1 MGEIIQRAYSC
12 VGVTVVIPIFKVRD
26 FIERCV
32 CTLFNQTLKD
42 IEYIFVDDA
51 SPDDS
56 IDILKSCIERYPERR
71 ERVQILVHDQNQG
84 LSAARNTGLAVA
96 AGEYVFHCD
105 SDDFVEKDMLEE
117 MYKAAKKN
125 NADMVYCDFYLSFE
139 KNERYMS
146 CPSYETASDML
157 KVGLLG
163 GNMKYNVW
171 NKLVKR
177 SLYTDNNITF
187 PAGHA
192 MGEDMTMIRLAA
204 CAKSVAYVPKAF
216 YHYVKLNANAYS
228 ATMHDRHK
236 IDIRFN
242 VDQTVEF
249 LQNKFGNELYKEI
262 AFFKLNTKL
271 PFLITDDETQYEVW
285 KEWWPEANKY
295 ICDNKAQAF
304 RTRLVQWLAAKGQ
317 FWAVRLYFNVVYK
330 LVYGVIYR

>member
-1 MGEIIQRAYSC
+1 MHKISVI
-12 VGVTVVIPIFKVRD
+12 IPIYKVRN
-26 FIERCV
+26 FIEGCV
-32 CTLFNQTLKD
+32 CSLFEQTLKD

-56 IDILKSCIERYPERR
+56 IDILMSCIERYPERKNQV
-71 ERVQILVHDQNQG
+71 RVMIHEQNQG
-84 LSAARNTGLAVA
+84 LPAARNTGLAVA
-96 AGEYVFHCD
+96 TGEYVFHCD
-105 SDDFVEKDMLEE
+105 SDDFVEKEMFEE
-117 MYKAAKKN
+117 IYKAAEEKD
-125 NADMVYCDFYLSFE
+125 ADMVYCDFYLSFE

-157 KVGLLG
+157 KFGLLG

-171 NKLVKR
+171 NKLVRR
-177 SLYTDNNITF
+177 SLYTDNSITF

-192 MGEDMTMIRLAA
+192 MGEDMTMIKLAA
-204 CAKSVAYVPKAF
+204 CANCVAYVPKAF

-228 ATMHDRHK
+228 ATMSERHK

-242 VDQTVEF
+242 VGQTVDF
-249 LQNKFGNELYKEI
+249 LQNKFGDAFEKEI

-304 RTRLVQWLAAKGQ
+304 RTRLVQWFAAKGQ
-317 FWAVRLYFNVVYK
+317 FWVVKLYFMVVYK

>member
-1 MGEIIQRAYSC
+1 MSNKVSVI
-12 VGVTVVIPIFKVRD
+12 IPIFKVRN

-32 CTLFNQTLKD
+32 CSLFEQTLKD
-42 IEYIFVDDA
+42 VEYIFVDDA

-56 IDILKSCIERYPERR
+56 IDILMLCIERYPDRKGHIT
-71 ERVQILVHDQNQG
+71 ILTHGHNLG
-84 LSAARNTGLAVA
+84 LPAARNTGLAVA
-96 AGEYVFHCD
+96 TGEYVFHCD
-105 SDDFVEKDMLEE
+105 SDDFVEKDMLDE
-117 MYKAAKKN
+117 MYKAAKEKG
-125 NADMVYCDFYLSFE
+125 ADIVYCDFYLSFGQ
-139 KNERYMS
+139 NERYMRN
-146 CPSYETASDML
+146 PAYETAEDMF
-157 KVGLLG
+157 KQGLLG

-171 NKLVKR
+171 NKLVR
-177 SLYTDNNITF
+177 RRLYTDNNIAF

-192 MGEDMTMIRLAA
+192 MGEDMTIIRLAA
-204 CAKSVAYVPKAF
+204 CAESVAYVPKAF

-228 ATMHDRHK
+228 ATMSERHK
-236 IDIRFN
+236 VDIRFN

-249 LQNKFGNELYKEI
+249 VQNKFGKELEKEI

-271 PFLITDDETQYEVW
+271 PFLITDDKTQYEVW

-317 FWAVRLYFNVVYK
+317 FWSVMLYFKVVYK

>member
-1 MGEIIQRAYSC
+1 MSVSII
-12 VGVTVVIPIFKVRD
+12 VPIYKVRN

-32 CTLFNQTLKD
+32 CSLFEQTFQD
-42 IEYIFVDDA
+42 VEYIFVDDA

-56 IDILKSCIERYPERR
+56 IDILKSCVERYPERASY
-71 ERVQILVHDQNQG
+71 VHILVHEHNQG
-84 LSAARNTGLAVA
+84 LPAARNTGFAVA
-96 AGEYVFHCD
+96 KGEYIFHCD
-105 SDDFVEKDMLEE
+105 SDDFVEKDMLEV
-117 MYKAAKKN
+117 MYKAAKEKD
-125 NADMVYCDFYLSFE
+125 ADLVYCDFYLSFE

-146 CPSYETASDML
+146 CPSYATASDML
-157 KVGLLG
+157 KVVLLG

-177 SLYTDNNITF
+177 SLYTDNSITF
-187 PAGHA
+187 PAGYA

-228 ATMHDRHK
+228 ATMSERHK
-236 IDIRFN
+236 VDIRFN

-249 LQNKFGNELYKEI
+249 LQNKFGNEIEKEI

-295 ICDNKAQAF
+295 ISENKAQAF
-304 RTRLVQWLAAKGQ
+304 RTRLVQWFAAKGQ
-317 FWAVRLYFNVVYK
+317 FWAARLYFKVVYK
-330 LVYGVIYR
+330 LVYGVIYK

>member
-1 MGEIIQRAYSC
+1 MNKVSVI
-12 VGVTVVIPIFKVRD
+12 IPIYKVRN

-32 CTLFNQTLKD
+32 CSLFEQTLQD

-56 IDILKSCIERYPERR
+56 IDVLKSCVERYPERASH
-71 ERVQILVHDQNQG
+71 VHILVHEHNQG
-84 LSAARNTGLAVA
+84 LPAARNTGLPVA
-96 AGEYVFHCD
+96 TGEYIFHCD
-105 SDDFVEKDMLEE
+105 SDDFVEKDMLEI
-117 MYKAAKKN
+117 MYKVATEKD
-125 NADMVYCDFYLSFE
+125 ADMVYCDFYLSFE
-139 KNERYMS
+139 QNERYMS
-146 CPSYETASDML
+146 CSSYETASDML

-171 NKLVKR
+171 NKLVRR

-228 ATMHDRHK
+228 ATMSERHK
-236 IDIRFN
+236 VDIRFN

-249 LQNKFGNELYKEI
+249 LQNKFGNELEKEL

-304 RTRLVQWLAAKGQ
+304 RTRLVQWLAAKGH
-317 FWAVRLYFNVVYK
+317 FWAVKLYFKVVYK

>member
-1 MGEIIQRAYSC
+1 MAEKNKVS
-12 VGVTVVIPIFKVRD
+12 VITPIFKVRN

-32 CTLFNQTLKD
+32 CSLFEQTLKD
-42 IEYIFVDDA
+42 VEYIFVDDA

-56 IDILKSCIERYPERR
+56 IDILKSCIERYPERKDQ
-71 ERVQILVHDQNQG
+71 VVILTHEHNQG
-84 LSAARNTGLAVA
+84 LPAARNTGLAVA
-96 AGEYVFHCD
+96 TGEYVFHCD

-117 MYKAAKKN
+117 MYKAAKEKD
-125 NADMVYCDFYLSFE
+125 ADMVYCDFYLSFE
-139 KNERYMS
+139 KNERYMDN
-146 CPSYETASDML
+146 PVYETADSML
-157 KVGLLG
+157 RQGLLG

-171 NKLVKR
+171 NKLVRR
-177 SLYTDNNITF
+177 SLYTDNDILF

-228 ATMHDRHK
+228 ATMSERHK

-249 LQNKFGNELYKEI
+249 LEKKFGSVLDKEI

-271 PFLITDDETQYEVW
+271 PFLITDDASQYKVW

-295 ICDNKAQAF
+295 IGENKQQAF

-317 FWAVRLYFNVVYK
+317 LWAVKLYFKVVYK

>member
-1 MGEIIQRAYSC
+1 MVSTI
-12 VGVTVVIPIFKVRD
+12 IPIFKVRD

-32 CTLFNQTLKD
+32 CSLFEQTLKD
-42 IEYIFVDDA
+42 VEYIFIDDA

-56 IDILKSCIERYPERR
+56 IDILKSCIKRYPKRKE
-71 ERVQILVHDQNQG
+71 QIRILTHKHNQG
-84 LSAARNTGLAVA
+84 LPAARNSGLTIAT
-96 AGEYVFHCD
+96 GEYIFHCD
-105 SDDFVEKDMLEE
+105 SDDFVEPTMLEE
-117 MYKAAKKN
+117 MYRAAKEKD
-125 NADMVYCDFYLSFE
+125 ADMVYCDFYLSFE

-146 CPSYETASDML
+146 NPTYGSAEDMF
-157 KVGLLG
+157 KIGLLG

-177 SLYTDNNITF
+177 SLYTDNDIWF
-187 PAGHA
+187 PTGHA

-204 CAKSVAYVPKAF
+204 CAKKVAYVPKAF

-228 ATMHDRHK
+228 ATMSERHK

-242 VDQTVEF
+242 VNQTVEF
-249 LQNKFGNELYKEI
+249 LVNKFEHNLDKEI

-295 ICDNKAQAF
+295 ICENKAQTF
-304 RTRLVQWLAAKGQ
+304 RTRLVQWLAAKNQ
-317 FWAVRLYFNVVYK
+317 FWAVKLYFKMVYK
-330 LVYGVIYR
+330 LIYGVIYR

>member
-1 MGEIIQRAYSC
+1 MDNYKISII
-12 VGVTVVIPIFKVRD
+12 IPIFKVRN

-32 CTLFNQTLKD
+32 CSLSEQTLQD
-42 IEYIFVDDA
+42 VEYMFVDDA

-56 IDILKSCIERYPERR
+56 IEILKSCLERYPERKAQ
-71 ERVQILVHDQNQG
+71 VTILTHEQNKG
-84 LSAARNTGLAVA
+84 LPAARNTGLAVA
-96 AGEYVFHCD
+96 TGEYVFHCD

-117 MYKAAKKN
+117 MYNAAKAAD
-125 NADMVYCDFYLSFE
+125 ADMVYCDFYLSFE

-146 CPSYETASDML
+146 NPVYETADDMFRL
-157 KVGLLG
+157 GLLG

-171 NKLVKR
+171 NKLVRR
-177 SLYTDNNITF
+177 SLYTDNDIWF

-192 MGEDMTMIRLAA
+192 RGEDMTMIRLAA

-228 ATMHDRHK
+228 ATMSERHK

-249 LQNKFGNELYKEI
+249 LEKKFGHSLNKEI

-285 KEWWPEANKY
+285 KEWWSEANKY
-295 ICDNKAQAF
+295 ICENKQQAF
-304 RTRLVQWLAAKGQ
+304 RTRLVQWFAAKGQ
-317 FWAVRLYFNVVYK
+317 FWAVKFYFKVVYK

>member
-1 MGEIIQRAYSC
+1 MNKISVI
-12 VGVTVVIPIFKVRD
+12 IPIYKVRN

-32 CTLFNQTLKD
+32 CSLFEQTLQD
-42 IEYIFVDDA
+42 VEYIFVDDA

-56 IDILKSCIERYPERR
+56 IDILKSCVERYPERASY
-71 ERVQILVHDQNQG
+71 VHILVHELNQG
-84 LSAARNTGLAVA
+84 LPAARNTGLSIAR
-96 AGEYVFHCD
+96 GEYAFHCD

-117 MYKAAKKN
+117 MYKVAKEKD
-125 NADMVYCDFYLSFE
+125 ADIVYSDFYLSFE

-146 CPSYETASDML
+146 NPAYETADSML
-157 KVGLLG
+157 RQGLLG

-171 NKLVKR
+171 NKLVRR
-177 SLYTDNNITF
+177 SLYTDNDIIF

-228 ATMHDRHK
+228 ATMSERHM

-242 VDQTVEF
+242 VDQTVAF
-249 LQNKFGNELYKEI
+249 LEKKFGNTLDKEI

-271 PFLITDDETQYEVW
+271 PFLITDDSSQYEVW

-295 ICDNKAQAF
+295 ICENKQQAF
-304 RTRLVQWLAAKGQ
+304 RTRLVQWFAAKGQ
-317 FWAVRLYFNVVYK
+317 FWAVKLYFKVVYK

>member
-1 MGEIIQRAYSC
+1 MNMSVSI
-12 VGVTVVIPIFKVRD
+12 VIPIFKVRN

-32 CTLFNQTLKD
+32 CSLFEQTLKN

-56 IDILKSCIERYPERR
+56 IEILKSCIERYPERKAQ
-71 ERVQILVHDQNQG
+71 VTILTHEQNKG
-84 LSAARNTGLAVA
+84 LPAARNTGLAVA
-96 AGEYVFHCD
+96 TGEYVFHCD
-105 SDDFVEKDMLEE
+105 SDDFVEKDMMEE
-117 MYKAAKKN
+117 MYNAAKASD
-125 NADMVYCDFYLSFE
+125 ADMVYCDFYLSFE

-146 CPSYETASDML
+146 NPVYQTAEDMFKL
-157 KVGLLG
+157 GLLG

-171 NKLVKR
+171 NKLVRR
-177 SLYTDNNITF
+177 SLYTGNDIWF

-204 CAKSVAYVPKAF
+204 CAKSVVYFPKAF

-228 ATMHDRHK
+228 ATMYERHK

-249 LQNKFGNELYKEI
+249 LEKKFGHSLDKEV

-271 PFLITDDETQYEVW
+271 PFLITDDKSQYEVW

-295 ICDNKAQAF
+295 ICENKQQPL
-304 RTRLVQWLAAKGQ
+304 RTRLVQWFAVKGQ
-317 FWAVRLYFNVVYK
+317 FWAVKLYFKVIYK

>member
-1 MGEIIQRAYSC
+1 MFPQVSVI
-12 VGVTVVIPIFKVRD
+12 IPIFKVRK

-32 CTLFNQTLKD
+32 CSLFEQTLKNV
-42 IEYIFVDDA
+42 EYIFVNDA

-56 IDILKSCIERYPERR
+56 IDILKACIERYPERKGQVR
-71 ERVQILVHDQNQG
+71 ILVHEKNQG
-84 LSAARNTGLAVA
+84 LPAARNTGLEMAT
-96 AGEYVFHCD
+96 GEYVFHCD
-105 SDDFVEKDMLEE
+105 SDDFVEREMLEE
-117 MYKAAKKN
+117 MYKAAKEKD
-125 NADMVYCDFYLSFE
+125 ADMVYCDFYLSFE

-146 CPSYETASDML
+146 NPVYETPEDMFR
-157 KVGLLG
+157 KGLLG
-163 GNMKYNVW
+163 GAMKYNVW

-228 ATMHDRHK
+228 ATMSERHK
-236 IDIRFN
+236 VDILFN
-242 VDQTVEF
+242 VNQTVEF
-249 LQNKFGNELYKEI
+249 LQNKFGNALDKEI

-271 PFLITDDETQYEVW
+271 PFLITDDKSQYEVW

-295 ICDNKAQAF
+295 ICENKTQAF

-317 FWAVRLYFNVVYK
+317 FRAVKLYFKVVYK
-330 LVYGVIYR
+330 LVYGVIYK

>member
-1 MGEIIQRAYSC
+1 MVEKTKVSII
-12 VGVTVVIPIFKVRD
+12 IPIFKVRN

-32 CTLFNQTLKD
+32 CSLFEQTLTD
-42 IEYIFVDDA
+42 VEYIFVDDA
-51 SPDDS
+51 SPDSS
-56 IDILKSCIERYPERR
+56 IAILKSCIEIYPERKGW
-71 ERVQILVHDQNQG
+71 VTILTHEKNQG
-84 LSAARNTGLAVA
+84 LPAARNTGLDVA
-96 AGEYVFHCD
+96 KGEYVFHCD
-105 SDDFVEKDMLEE
+105 SDDFVEKDMLEV
-117 MYKAAKKN
+117 MYKAAKEKD
-125 NADMVYCDFYLSFE
+125 ADMVYCDFYLSFE

-146 CPSYETASDML
+146 CPSYDTASDML

-171 NKLVKR
+171 NKLVRR

-228 ATMHDRHK
+228 ATMSERHK
-236 IDIRFN
+236 VDIRFN

-249 LQNKFGNELYKEI
+249 LQNKFGNELEKEI

-295 ICDNKAQAF
+295 ICDNKAQSF
-304 RTRLVQWLAAKGQ
+304 RTRLVQWFAANGQ
-317 FWAVRLYFNVVYK
+317 FWAVKLYFKLVYNV
-330 LVYGVIYR
+330 VYGVIYR